1 MIFTCR
7 LLLLAGLLCPSLK
20 LFAQQGT
27 RPHAHNDY
35 EHRRPL
41 LDAVAAGF
49 RSVEAD
55 VHLRDGRLLVGHN
68 TVNRRSPLLKNLYLR
83 PLDSLMNAGSP
94 CNLKPPFFLMIDL
107 KTDGMATL
115 QQLSSEL
122 RDFPQWLNGRCP
134 VNIVLSGNVPKA
146 QLLSQAFAGIMID
159 GRPDDLGK
167 GIDPIR
173 MPWVSDRFSN
183 WGSVD
188 SNGRITAASVG
199 RISTLAARIHAEGKT
214 FRLWAIPDHPAAWRQ
229 LMDAGVDLLNTD
241 RLEEMRAFMDSV
253 K

>member
-1 MIFTCR
+1 MIFNFR

-83 PLDSLMNAGSP
+83 PLDSLMNSGSP

-107 KTDGMATL
+107 KTEDRKSTRL
-115 QQLSSEL
+115 NSS
-122 RDFPQWLNGRCP
+122 
-134 VNIVLSGNVPKA
+134 
-146 QLLSQAFAGIMID
+146 
-159 GRPDDLGK
+159 
-167 GIDPIR
+167 
-173 MPWVSDRFSN
+173 
-183 WGSVD
+183 
-188 SNGRITAASVG
+188 
-199 RISTLAARIHAEGKT
+199 H
-214 FRLWAIPDHPAAWRQ
+214 
-229 LMDAGVDLLNTD
+229 
-241 RLEEMRAFMDSV
+241 
-253 K
+253 